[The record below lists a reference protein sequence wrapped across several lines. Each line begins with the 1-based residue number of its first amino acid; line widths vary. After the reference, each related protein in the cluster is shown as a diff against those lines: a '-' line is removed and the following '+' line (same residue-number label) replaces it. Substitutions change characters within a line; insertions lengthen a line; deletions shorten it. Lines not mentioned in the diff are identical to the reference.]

1 MTKSKN
7 YTDISD
13 KTKQENGSK
22 ELEPEGRLRLC
33 SSRKKTASSDYVS
46 IIEHLT
52 KSPRRIDTPYLL
64 SAKHSTDWQEPNTLP
79 SWTSKTHITT
89 YESGKETNIR
99 RHSQRSWEHTNIES
113 CHLDYATHQQHS
125 NDGSTRPSWNTSI
138 CVASSI

>member
-13 KTKQENGSK
+13 KTKQEDGSK

-33 SSRKKTASSDYVS
+33 SSRRKTASSDYVS

-52 KSPRRIDTPYLL
+52 KSPRKIDTRYLL

-79 SWTSKTHITT
+79 SWISKTPIITF
-89 YESGKETNIR
+89 ESRKEMN
-99 RHSQRSWEHTNIES
+99 
-113 CHLDYATHQQHS
+113 
-125 NDGSTRPSWNTSI
+125 TRPPFRPS
-138 CVASSI
+138 